1 MRRKKLAQR
10 DRRGRQAG
18 EDLLSHVDRHSSCGN
33 SDWERKE
40 VVALIV
46 KMLTVVIYQHRRSNS
61 FRIAEW

>member
-18 EDLLSHVDRHSSCGN
+18 EDLLSHVDGHSSCGN

-46 KMLTVVIYQHRRSNS
+46 NDVNS
-61 FRIAEW
+61 GYIST